1 MHDKDS
7 SIILGR
13 VRFINVFSTEALA
26 AKENAMNRLPMTNE
40 TILAVASPIIDKLML
55 ASTDIDQE
63 KHFRDFSEKLK
74 AIVTNENIEA
84 QGKHLVE
91 N

>member
-1 MHDKDS
+1 
-7 SIILGR
+7 
-13 VRFINVFSTEALA
+13 
-26 AKENAMNRLPMTNE
+26 MTNE